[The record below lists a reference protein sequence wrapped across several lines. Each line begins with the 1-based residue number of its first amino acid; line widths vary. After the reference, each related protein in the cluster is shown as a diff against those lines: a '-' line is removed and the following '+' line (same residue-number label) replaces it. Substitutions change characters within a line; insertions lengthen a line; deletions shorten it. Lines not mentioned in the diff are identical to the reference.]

1 MKLYRVINQETGLFI
16 RDDFSFDKEAG
27 EAGLDVAPAQ
37 GLLQPKWDGDAWV
50 EGADEAT
57 IAAATPSLEPEKT
70 DEQLLE
76 ELSGMVKLLKERG
89 LM

>member
-16 RDDFSFDKEAG
+16 RDDFSFDQEAG
-27 EAGLDVAPAQ
+27 EIGLEVDPAQ
-37 GLLQPKWDGDAWV
+37 GLFQPKWNGEFWV
-50 EGADEAT
+50 EGADEDT

-76 ELSGMVKLLKERG
+76 ELSDVVKLLKERG